1 LQELYTRWLP
11 DAVSARLIINGVQ
24 GLPRLTS
31 SGSNHRLNAGAEA
44 SDTMDTI
51 MHNAIERFIRD
62 ELGCQCPDAV
72 FRRLGVETCPEAF
85 GYWPQGRLISVGG
98 RLLILVLHSDDTG
111 LLHRTLGGLLETG
124 RCLRDARGFN
134 RFRLVIATSS
144 ADTLGPSLRQ
154 CFDRSEGRD
163 GRMHLHV
170 IAPEQVPVMP
180 DRAVPDGLKG

>member
-1 LQELYTRWLP
+1 LRELYTRWLP
-11 DAVSARLIINGVQ
+11 DAVSGRLTTIGVQ
-24 GLPRLTS
+24 VLPRLLS
-31 SGSNHRLNAGAEA
+31 SGSNHRLNAGPEA

-72 FRRLGVETCPEAF
+72 FRRLGVEACPEAF

-111 LLHRTLGGLLETG
+111 LLHRILGGLLDTG
-124 RCLRDARGFN
+124 RRLRDARGFN

-144 ADTLGPSLRQ
+144 AGTLGPFLMQ
-154 CFDRSEGRD
+154 CFDRLDDRD

-170 IAPEQVPVMP
+170 IAQEQVPVMP
-180 DRAVPDGLKG
+180 DRAVPDGLRG